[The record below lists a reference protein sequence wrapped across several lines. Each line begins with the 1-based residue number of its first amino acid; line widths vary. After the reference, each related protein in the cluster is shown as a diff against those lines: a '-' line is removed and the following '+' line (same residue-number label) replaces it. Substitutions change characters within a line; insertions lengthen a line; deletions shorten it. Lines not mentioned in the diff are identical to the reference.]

1 MLKTMFSL
9 ALILLL
15 ANCSKKEGSNK
26 EKTVEASRTAAS
38 MDLPIEGEPSPAY
51 CAAIRGNGELVP
63 SQWSA
68 LSRIVEN
75 LGMPEAMS
83 GGSSATI
90 TMFYMESIAANPIV
104 ANETNPVLKKRKQAL
119 LLKTIPVYKKL
130 IAEHED
136 VANAYK
142 KFIELKDLSSTVDSS
157 FKATLLAA
165 KNHKA
170 IEEAVRKYGYVF
182 NPEFLRNLR
191 TNFSFAQK
199 EIKNAFVVFGAF
211 DAVGDENIFFRPGL
225 VDFKYLALLIGQIG
239 DFYAGN
245 VDASIMKDMNSFLTE
260 CAIPAHGNLW
270 PNGEGDI
277 SCLAHFSQL
286 ARRNIQNVYTSE
298 NITNFNENA
307 QIFKKVGSSITSF
320 PATSV
325 LVGDSFKKYTRE
337 SKAYKKGSE
346 KNYGDF
352 YVNNDEIKFGY
363 WGESDGQLTKLKS
376 KLQKRFPND
385 VKTSKFM
392 SLGSANWFEVLS
404 SSPAEPGLANFQ
416 RIVTN
421 TDSKKIKI
429 ELGKGHMERW
439 NSLTYKDSM
448 ISAGG
453 WSDLQPTLI
462 LREHGCENIVY
473 VTRTDGPSLFG
484 QRVFIRLA
492 NLTKRIP
499 FWNKL
504 GDHNKEGWD
513 LTGDNATA
521 KDTDWYRMYSMNNNN
536 SSHNISVKEADAN
549 YCTNWNAFQV
559 FKPGDLDKLWYDAY
573 NSPVV
578 LKEGADPALKV
589 TDAEIKPPLPGCI

>member
-1 MLKTMFSL
+1 VLKVIFSI
-9 ALILLL
+9 AMVLLF
-15 ANCSKKEGSNK
+15 ASCTKKNETK
-26 EKTVEASRTAAS
+26 IEASRTAAS
-38 MDLPIEGEPSPAY
+38 MDLPIESEPSPSY

-75 LGMPEAMS
+75 IGMPKAMS

-90 TMFYMESIAANPIV
+90 SMFYMESIAANPIV
-104 ANETNPVLKKRKQAL
+104 KDEPNPALKKRKQAL
-119 LLKTIPVYKKL
+119 LLKTIPIYKKL
-130 IAEHED
+130 IAEYEEVEH
-136 VANAYK
+136 AYK
-142 KFIELKDLSSTVDSS
+142 KFIELKNLSSTFDSS

-170 IEEAVRKYGYVF
+170 IEEAVRKYGLVF

-199 EIKNAFVVFGAF
+199 EIQNAFAVFGAF
-211 DAVGDENIFFRPGL
+211 DAVGDKNIFFRPGL
-225 VDFKYLALLIGQIG
+225 VDFKYIALLIGQIG

-245 VDASIMKDMNSFLTE
+245 VDPSVMKDMNLFLTE
-260 CAIPAHGNLW
+260 CAIPAYGKIW
-270 PNGEGDI
+270 PNE
-277 SCLAHFSQL
+277 
-286 ARRNIQNVYTSE
+286 IQNPYCIVEFSKLANRHIKSVYTSE
-298 NITNFNENA
+298 NITKFSENA

-320 PATSV
+320 PTTSI
-325 LVGDSFKKYTRE
+325 LIGDSFKKYTKE
-337 SKAYKKGSE
+337 SLSYKKGTA

-363 WGESDGQLTKLKS
+363 WGDSDLQLKALGARLQS
-376 KLQKRFPND
+376 KLPDD
-385 VKTSKFM
+385 VKSSKFM

-416 RIVTN
+416 RVMTN
-421 TDSKKIKI
+421 TSSKKIKA
-429 ELGKGHMERW
+429 ELKKGHMERW
-439 NSLTYKDSM
+439 NSLTYKSNM

-484 QRVFIRLA
+484 QRVFLRLA
-492 NLTKRIP
+492 NLTKKVH
-499 FWNKL
+499 FWDEL
-504 GDHNKEGWD
+504 GKHNKEGWD
-513 LTGDNATA
+513 LTGENASA
-521 KDTDWYRMYSMNNNN
+521 IDTDWYRMYSMNNEK

-549 YCTNWNAFQV
+549 YCTNWNAFKV

-578 LKEGADPALKV
+578 LKEGTDEDFKV
-589 TDAEIKPPLPGCI
+589 TEVEITSPLPGCI